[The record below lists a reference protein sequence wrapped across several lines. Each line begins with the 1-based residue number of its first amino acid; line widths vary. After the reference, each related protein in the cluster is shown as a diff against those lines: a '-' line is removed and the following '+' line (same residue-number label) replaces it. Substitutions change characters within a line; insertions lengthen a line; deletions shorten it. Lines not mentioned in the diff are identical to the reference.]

1 MIGLDARDRD
11 LLARTLK
18 RAAQWLSRR
27 DDTVKIN
34 HEIAAAAALAAVWR
48 LTGEERW
55 HRAAEHKLET
65 SLAHQSE
72 EGWFSELGGADLGYS
87 SLALDYLMIYWR
99 LAGDDRAAL
108 AASRLLEFLAPHLH
122 PDLTAAAEAGI
133 CRNAYVGQIG
143 FLLLAGHPLAQAVVG
158 RMATLADSAK
168 RTRPYLDDDLRL
180 CRWGILPV
188 LAALLAGPPDPAET
202 PAEFA
207 RSYAPGWTVH
217 KIAGLA
223 AYHRDD
229 LHIYAP
235 FAGGAVT
242 RVYRGERLILED
254 LGLHLRDGDKT
265 ICRAGL

>member
-1 MIGLDARDRD
+1 
-11 LLARTLK
+11 
-18 RAAQWLSRR
+18 
-27 DDTVKIN
+27 
-34 HEIAAAAALAAVWR
+34 
-48 LTGEERW
+48 LT
-55 HRAAEHKLET
+55 
-65 SLAHQSE
+65 
-72 EGWFSELGGADLGYS
+72 
-87 SLALDYLMIYWR
+87 
-99 LAGDDRAAL
+99 GDDRAAL
-108 AASRLLEFLAPHLH
+108 AASRLLEFLVPHLH

-133 CRNAYVGQIG
+133 CRNTYVGQIG

-188 LAALLAGPPDPAET
+188 LAALLAGPSDPTET
-202 PAEFA
+202 PADFA

-217 KIAGLA
+217 RNAGLA

-235 FAGGAVT
+235 FAGGAVS

-254 LGLHLRDGDKT
+254 LGLHIHDGDKT
-265 ICRAGL
+265 FAVRGYDAGRPLWLTGNGVSTSISLARRSICSRASYNGSSCAPGR